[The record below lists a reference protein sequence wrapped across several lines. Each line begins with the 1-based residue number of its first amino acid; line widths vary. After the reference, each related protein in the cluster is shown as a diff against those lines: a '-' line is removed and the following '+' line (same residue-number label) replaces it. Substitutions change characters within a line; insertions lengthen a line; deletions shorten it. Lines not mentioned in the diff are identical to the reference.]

1 MPMAGP
7 LRTRGNSEERWERG
21 LYLLLLIVAIVV
33 IVYSLFGIA
42 TLLGYLPLNQGGGP
56 SKQVQ
61 HPAVEA
67 VPSFGRIKDSPAAR
81 EGGDV
86 ACVQRIRANMD
97 PARPKQRIRTSTEK
111 ARSECAEI
119 EAYQLLPNTILVS
132 RKAERE

>member
-1 MPMAGP
+1 MSMAGP

-42 TLLGYLPLNQGGGP
+42 TLLGYLPLQGGSP

-81 EGGDV
+81 EGGDA